1 MGDKVGEKIYSRF
14 CKALRSFTLREKG
27 KPLEG
32 FEQKSDML

>member
-27 KPLEG
+27 ETTRG
-32 FEQKSDML
+32 F